1 MDVGMVRQRR
11 LADDIVAQLET
22 MILEGTLKAG
32 ERLPAER
39 VLAERF
45 GVSRPSLREAIQKLA
60 AKGLLISRHGG
71 GTFVAES
78 LGSTFSDPLLHLLEN
93 NSDAQRDLLEFRHT
107 LEGSCA
113 YYAAL
118 RATEVDQK
126 RLTEAFSA
134 LQDCYAREGRVTRA
148 EEGAADAQFHLAI
161 AEASHNAVL
170 LHTIRGLFDL
180 LKRNVVTNIG
190 GMYALRDET
199 RDMLMSQHRE
209 LYEAIMARRA
219 VEARDVIHRHIN
231 YVQEVLAEGQQEAQ
245 RLARAQRRQE
255 RAGASQGGMMGAA
268 GLAGEAVS
276 APPGADQSSLPLV
289 RMARWISR
297 SESRSFSVWRLSNSF
312 LPLARAISHLIMC
325 FFQYSDSATQA

>member
-1 MDVGMVRQRR
+1 MEVGVVRHRR
-11 LADDIVAQLET
+11 LADDIVRQLEA

-39 VLAERF
+39 ALAEQF
-45 GVSRPSLREAIQKLA
+45 GVSRPSLREAIHKLA
-60 AKGLLISRHGG
+60 AKGLLVSRHGG
-71 GTFVAES
+71 GNFVAES

-93 NSDAQRDLLEFRHT
+93 NEDAQRDLLEFRHT

-118 RATEVDQK
+118 RATDVDRQ
-126 RLTEAFSA
+126 RLTEAFA
-134 LQDCYAREGRVTRA
+134 VLQDCYGREGTVTRA
-148 EEGAADAQFHLAI
+148 EEGAADARFHLAI

-209 LYEAIMARRA
+209 LYETIMAHRA
-219 VEARDVIHRHIN
+219 AEARDVIHRHIN
-231 YVQEVLAEGQQEAQ
+231 YVQEVLAEGQQEAR
-245 RLARAQRRQE
+245 RLARAQRRH
-255 RAGASQGGMMGAA
+255 
-268 GLAGEAVS
+268 GEKAK
-276 APPGADQSSLPLV
+276 QL
-289 RMARWISR
+289 
-297 SESRSFSVWRLSNSF
+297 
-312 LPLARAISHLIMC
+312 
-325 FFQYSDSATQA
+325 

>member
-1 MDVGMVRQRR
+1 MEVGMVRPRR
-11 LADDIVAQLET
+11 LADDIVTQLEA

-39 VLAERF
+39 ALAEQF
-45 GVSRPSLREAIQKLA
+45 GVSRPSLREAIHKLA
-60 AKGLLISRHGG
+60 AKGLLVSRHGG
-71 GTFVAES
+71 GNFVAES

-93 NSDAQRDLLEFRHT
+93 NEDAQRDLLEFRHT

-118 RATEVDQK
+118 RATEVDRQ
-126 RLTEAFSA
+126 RLTEAFEV
-134 LQDCYAREGRVTRA
+134 LQGCYAREGKVTRA
-148 EEGAADAQFHLAI
+148 EEGAADARFHLAI

-209 LYEAIMARRA
+209 LYETIMARRA
-219 VEARDVIHRHIN
+219 AEARDLIHRHIN
-231 YVQEVLAEGQQEAQ
+231 YVQEVLAEGQQEAR
-245 RLARAQRRQE
+245 RLARAQRRLGDK
-255 RAGASQGGMMGAA
+255 AKG
-268 GLAGEAVS
+268 
-276 APPGADQSSLPLV
+276 P
-289 RMARWISR
+289 
-297 SESRSFSVWRLSNSF
+297 
-312 LPLARAISHLIMC
+312 
-325 FFQYSDSATQA
+325 